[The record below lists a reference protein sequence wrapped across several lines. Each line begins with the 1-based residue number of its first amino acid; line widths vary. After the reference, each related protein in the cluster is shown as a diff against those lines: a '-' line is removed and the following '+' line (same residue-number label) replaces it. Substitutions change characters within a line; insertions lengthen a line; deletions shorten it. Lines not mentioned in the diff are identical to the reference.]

1 LFGSRICIF
10 AYVLA
15 WIAFVNWLR
24 LAVCRKKVNGIND
37 LDRIPCDQT
46 YPVNLF
52 PTSELDSPLLP
63 TRPWTSP
70 PIPSIPTSFISFL
83 CVSLNDEN
91 PSRSNKAS
99 RSDFDDNACASPS
112 LDVIS
117 AKDFVVVDS
126 SVLRSLTCVWT
137 ADSAVRARSRTS
149 RDEEGR

>member
-1 LFGSRICIF
+1 MHIRLRSGLDCFCQLVTFGSLQKESKRDQRPRSNSLSPNVSGKSISNVG
-10 AYVLA
+10 A
-15 WIAFVNWLR
+15 R
-24 LAVCRKKVNGIND
+24 LTASSNSTLD
-37 LDRIPCDQT
+37 L
-46 YPVNLF
+46 
-52 PTSELDSPLLP
+52 SPNSFNSAL
-63 TRPWTSP
+63 
-70 PIPSIPTSFISFL
+70 TSFISFL